1 MSESLIEA
9 RAGRAL
15 LHATRP
21 FAVESTTLSWCYT
34 LTTLTLLLAAL
45 SAAAL
50 VTWWPLRVALSLLG
64 AGFMVRAFIIYHD
77 YMHGSI
83 LRDSRMASV
92 LFHLY
97 AAFALTPTRSW
108 RYSHNFHH
116 AHAGQ
121 ISGDAVGAFP
131 LMTTQMWRDATPLQR
146 AAYRASRHPL
156 LILFGY
162 VTVFVGS
169 VCLLPLLQNP
179 KRHWDSALALL
190 AHGGLIA
197 ALWIWGGFDNAF
209 YAMLLPMSVASIL
222 GSYLFFAQHSFKGM
236 YVATVENWSFYRAA
250 LQSSSYL
257 KMNRVMQWFTGNI
270 GFHHVHHLNVG
281 IPFYRL
287 PETMRAIPALQNP
300 VTVSLGLRDIV
311 ACFRSS
317 LWDENQHRMVSYGQ
331 AAHRR

>member
-1 MSESLIEA
+1 MTESHAEA

-21 FAVESTTLSWCYT
+21 FAAESAPLSWCYT
-34 LTTLTLLLAAL
+34 LSTLTLLIAAL
-45 SAAAL
+45 SAAAF
-50 VTWWPLRVALSLLG
+50 VTWWPLRVLLSLLG

-83 LRDSRMASV
+83 LRDSRTASV

-131 LMTTQMWRDATPLQR
+131 IMTTQMWRDATPLQR

-197 ALWIWGGFDNAF
+197 ALWIGGGFDNAF
-209 YAMLLPMSVASIL
+209 YAMLLPMGVASIV

-257 KMNRVMQWFTGNI
+257 KMNRLLQWFTGNI

-287 PETMRAIPALQNP
+287 PEAMRAIPALQNP
-300 VTVSLGLRDIV
+300 VTLSLGLRDIV
-311 ACFRSS
+311 ECFSAS
-317 LWDENQHRMVSYGQ
+317 LWDENRNRMVTYGQ

>member
-1 MSESLIEA
+1 MSKSLVEA

-21 FAVESTTLSWCYT
+21 FAVESATLSWRYT

-45 SAAAL
+45 SATAFS
-50 VTWWPLRVALSLLG
+50 TWWPLRVTMSLLG

-83 LRDSRMASV
+83 LRDSRTASV

-121 ISGDAVGAFP
+121 VNGDAVGAFP
-131 LMTTQMWRDATPLQR
+131 IMTTQMWRDATPLQR

-162 VTVFVGS
+162 VTVFVGG

-197 ALWIWGGFDNAF
+197 ALWIWGGFDTAF

-300 VTVSLGLRDIV
+300 VTLSLGLRDIV
-311 ACFRSS
+311 ECFRSS
-317 LWDENQHRMVSYGQ
+317 LWDEKLHRMVSFGQ